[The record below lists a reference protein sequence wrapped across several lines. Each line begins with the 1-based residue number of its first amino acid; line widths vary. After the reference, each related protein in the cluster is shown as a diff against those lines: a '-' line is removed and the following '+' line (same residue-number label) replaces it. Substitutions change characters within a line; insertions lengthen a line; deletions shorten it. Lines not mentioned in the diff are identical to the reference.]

1 MNLKVAKWAGLAG
14 TIIMAAMIG
23 YSICHRGHCRRRPI
37 LLGMVWGQMSMVD
50 LYVSF
55 LLVYLWMFYREKTI
69 GGKVFWLVLILVTG
83 ALATG
88 LYIYLA
94 ASNSKTET
102 EFFFGKQ
109 ETRLTSRF

>member
-14 TIIMAAMIG
+14 TIIMAAMIT
-23 YSICHRGHCRRRPI
+23 YSIMTGDIAAEGSI

-69 GGKVFWLVLILVTG
+69 GGKVFWLVFILVTG

-94 ASNSKTET
+94 ASNSKNET

-109 ETRLTSRF
+109 KSA

>member
-23 YSICHRGHCRRRPI
+23 YSIATGDITTEGPI
-37 LLGMVWGQMSMVD
+37 LLGLVWGQMSMVD

-83 ALATG
+83 AFATG

-94 ASNSKTET
+94 ASKSKTET
-102 EFFFGKQ
+102 EFFFGK
-109 ETRLTSRF
+109 

>member
-1 MNLKVAKWAGLAG
+1 MNLKVAKWAGLAA
-14 TIIMAAMIG
+14 TAIMAAMIG
-23 YSICHRGHCRRRPI
+23 YSIATGDIAAEGQI
-37 LLGMVWGQMSMVD
+37 LLGLVWGQMSMVD

-55 LLVYLWMFYREKTI
+55 LLVYLWMFYREKTL
-69 GGKVFWLVLILVTG
+69 GARLFWLVLILFTG

-94 ASNSKTET
+94 ASNSQTET

-109 ETRLTSRF
+109 KSA

>member
-23 YSICHRGHCRRRPI
+23 YSIATGDIGAEGSI

-50 LYVSF
+50 LYVGF
-55 LLVYLWMFYREKTI
+55 LLVYLWMFYREKTVF
-69 GGKVFWLVLILVTG
+69 GKVFWLIFILVTG

-94 ASNSKTET
+94 AANSKTEN
-102 EFFFGKQ
+102 EFFFGK
-109 ETRLTSRF
+109 